1 MRRELGALLALVLA
15 ACASPKPATQS
26 TGWDAEFDD
35 DAKSWKEIQ
44 AQIPPYPQP
53 ANLVPLE
60 VAPGLAHRFYVD
72 TASLSRGDDG
82 VMRYTAVLKA
92 AGGASNVTFEG
103 MRCETREHK
112 VYALGR
118 DDGTWVRARDPKW
131 SRLAFSEATPHR
143 GVLFRDYLC
152 FSRHDLP
159 AVKDVVGALK
169 RGQPLNPIKVRD

>member
-1 MRRELGALLALVLA
+1 MRPEFCALLVFVLA
-15 ACASPKPATQS
+15 ACARTPANQWA
-26 TGWDAEFDD
+26 GWDAEFDED
-35 DAKSWKEIQ
+35 EKSWKEIQ
-44 AQIPPYPQP
+44 AQIPRYPQP
-53 ANLVPLE
+53 GNLVP
-60 VAPGLAHRFYVD
+60 VDTGSRLAHRFYVD
-72 TASLSRGDDG
+72 TASISRGEDG

-118 DDGTWVRARDPKW
+118 DDGTWARARDPKW
-131 SRLAFSEATPHR
+131 SRLVFSDAAPHR

-152 FSRHDLP
+152 FLRHDLP
-159 AVKDVVGALK
+159 AVNDVVAALK

>member
-1 MRRELGALLALVLA
+1 MRREFGALLVLVLA
-15 ACASPKPATQS
+15 ACSSPPATQ
-26 TGWDAEFDD
+26 GAGADEEFDD
-35 DAKSWKEIQ
+35 TKSWKEIQ
-44 AQIPPYPQP
+44 AQIPRYPQP
-53 ANLVPLE
+53 ANLVP
-60 VAPGLAHRFYVD
+60 VDTGSYRAHRFYVD
-72 TASLSRGDDG
+72 TESISRGEDG

-131 SRLAFSEATPHR
+131 SRVTYSDASPHR

-159 AVKDVVGALK
+159 AVKDVVAALK
-169 RGQPLNPIKVRD
+169 RGQPLNPIKVRE